1 MRVFK
6 FLLCLSVFACQFL
19 RTCLLDN
26 PEPQIPRYKRAPTL
40 RFNLLL
46 LSLTIPMDLPFLGPC
61 PPPPPLREEFM
72 DPSLGIYRPACIHH
86 TLSIVI

>member
-6 FLLCLSVFACQFL
+6 FVFCLSVFACQFL

-46 LSLTIPMDLPFLGPC
+46 VSLTIPMDVPFLGPC
-61 PPPPPLREEFM
+61 PPPPPVKNSWIRPWEYI
-72 DPSLGIYRPACIHH
+72 DRPVCTTPCPS
-86 TLSIVI
+86 